1 MTWALSR
8 RPGEEI
14 RIFCG
19 DDVSDEEVL
28 AALRGEGLAV
38 RVDGVYT
45 TLSRTPVKGVMVR
58 LSIRAP
64 RCIEVLRNEVIDR
77 SRLSSI

>member
-1 MTWALSR
+1 MALALSR

-19 DDVSDEEVL
+19 DEVSDEEILL
-28 AALRGEGLAV
+28 AVRGEGLVV

-45 TLSRTPVKGVMVR
+45 PLSRDPLKGVMVR

-64 RCIEVLRNEVIDR
+64 RCIGVWRTELIDK
-77 SRLSSI
+77 LKTP

>member
-1 MTWALSR
+1 MGLVLSR
-8 RPGEEI
+8 RSGEEI

-28 AALRGEGLAV
+28 AAVRGEGLLV

-45 TLSRTPVKGVMVR
+45 PFSREPLKGVTVR
-58 LSIRAP
+58 LSICAS
-64 RCIEVLRNEVIDR
+64 RCIDVWR
-77 SRLSSI
+77 SELLGRLKSP